1 MIYKKQF
8 VHLPYDLKKRS
19 VERFFLLYFL
29 EFLLN
34 FFGGRWYFRFTFMP
48 FLWLTFTKKY
58 FHFYEGCGL
67 FVVGFLW
74 YYRAYPFSGLALG
87 AVAIFLFCVF
97 REIDIGRLT
106 SPLAL
111 LTQVAIFTF
120 LDSDFDKI
128 SLLTSTGLT
137 IFALYLLPSDFV
149 PLGRRRVKKT
159 FIEFKNRRS

>member
-8 VHLPYDLKKRS
+8 THLPYDLKKRS

-34 FFGGRWYFRFTFMP
+34 FCGGRWYFRVTFMP
-48 FLWLTFTKKY
+48 FLWLTFTKKH
-58 FHFYEGCGL
+58 FHFYGGYGL

-87 AVAIFLFCVF
+87 AVATFLFCVF

-120 LDSDFDKI
+120 FDPAFDKI

-137 IFALYLLPSDFV
+137 IFTFYLLPGDLV
-149 PLGRRRVKKT
+149 PGRRRVKRT
-159 FIEFKNRRS
+159 FIEFKSRHS